1 MSASNVD
8 TIYEKKVKY
17 ESRYFTFGSK
27 TKITLSSLA
36 IVQSEIGQLEAVNC
50 KFASFEKG
58 GYDD

>member
-8 TIYEKKVKY
+8 TIYGKKVKY

-27 TKITLSSLA
+27 TKITLSSLS
-36 IVQSEIGQLEAVNC
+36 IVQSEIRQLKAVDC
-50 KFASFEKG
+50 KIASFEKG

>member
-1 MSASNVD
+1 MSVNNID
-8 TIYEKKVKY
+8 TSYGTKVKY
-17 ESRYFTFGSK
+17 KSRYFTFGSK

-36 IVQSEIGQLEAVNC
+36 IVQSEIGQLETVDC

>member
-8 TIYEKKVKY
+8 TIYGTKVKY
-17 ESRYFTFGSK
+17 ESRYFPFGSK

-36 IVQSEIGQLEAVNC
+36 IVQSEIRQLKAVNC
-50 KFASFEKG
+50 KIASFEKG

>member
-1 MSASNVD
+1 MSANYIN
-8 TIYEKKVKY
+8 TNYGTKVKY

-36 IVQSEIGQLEAVNC
+36 IIQSEIRQLKAVNC
-50 KFASFEKG
+50 KFVSFEKG

>member
-1 MSASNVD
+1 MNVDNVD
-8 TIYEKKVKY
+8 TNYRTKVKY

-36 IVQSEIGQLEAVNC
+36 IVQSKIGQLEAMYC
-50 KFASFEKG
+50 KIASFEKG

>member
-8 TIYEKKVKY
+8 TNYGTKVKY

-36 IVQSEIGQLEAVNC
+36 IVQSEIRQLETMDC